1 MLIVLDLEVLQDG
14 PLVGKTIG
22 NPLTLESDGTVPNIL
37 LFLISVDNNQCVCK
51 PGEERGEGR

>member
-14 PLVGKTIG
+14 ALVGKIIG
-22 NPLTLESDGTVPNIL
+22 NPLTLGSDGTVPNIL